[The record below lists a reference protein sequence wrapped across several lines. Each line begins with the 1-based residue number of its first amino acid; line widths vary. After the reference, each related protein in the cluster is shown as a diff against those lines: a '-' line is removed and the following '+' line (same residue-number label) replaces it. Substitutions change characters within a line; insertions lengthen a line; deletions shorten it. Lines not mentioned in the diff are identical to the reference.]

1 MQDRFEH
8 FINGIPT
15 QPSSREYFDTYD
27 PHDESIIAQIAKG
40 DAADVDAAV
49 KAAANAGET
58 WEALG
63 AIERGR
69 ILKQLGALISE
80 RAAEI
85 GAIESRD
92 MGMPGQATPGIIQ
105 ASAQFFDYYGGLA
118 PSLMGE
124 VMPTVPEKMI
134 YTRRE
139 PYGVVGIITP
149 WNAPLNQAAR
159 SMAPALAAGNTVV
172 VKPSEWASITTVMIG
187 EIAKEAGVPDGV
199 INVVTGFGADTGTP
213 LVEHPLVSKIAF
225 TGSIPTGAKIGE
237 MAARKIMPV
246 TLELGGKSPNIVF
259 EDADL
264 QAAIPMALYG
274 FIANSGQICTSGT
287 RVLVQRSI
295 YDDFA
300 KHIAAAAE
308 QLPIGREATFPC
320 LGPIANR
327 MQYEKVLAY
336 FDSASAE
343 GATILTGGTPA
354 TGNGLDNGLYIKPTV
369 FTDVTMDMRIVR
381 EEIFGP
387 AGVLIPFDTEE
398 EAIAIA
404 NDTDYGLCSGVWTQN
419 LNRAHRVAAK
429 IKAGT
434 VYVNTYHDQSVDGPV
449 GGYKRS
455 GIGRERGMQALSQY
469 TQTKN
474 VTIQFS

>member
-8 FINGIPT
+8 FINGAPT
-15 QPSSREYFDTYD
+15 RPSSGEYFDTHD
-27 PHDESIIAQIAKG
+27 PHDNSVIAKIAKG
-40 DAADVDAAV
+40 NEVDVNAAV
-49 KAAANAGET
+49 ESAHAAGEC

-63 AIERGR
+63 AIERGKV
-69 ILKQLGALISE
+69 LKKFAALIAE
-80 RAAEI
+80 RAAEL

-92 MGMPGQATPGIIQ
+92 MGMPAQATPGIIQ

-172 VKPSEWASITTVMIG
+172 VKPSEWASITTVIIG
-187 EIAKEAGVPDGV
+187 EIAKEAGIPDGV
-199 INVVTGFGADTGTP
+199 INIVTGFGADTGTP
-213 LVEHPLVSKIAF
+213 LVEHPLVSKVAF

-259 EDADL
+259 DDANL
-264 QAAIPMALYG
+264 AAAIPMALYG

-287 RVLVQRSI
+287 RVLVQRTI
-295 YDDFA
+295 YDEFA
-300 KHIAAAAE
+300 QKIAAAAE
-308 QLPIGREATFPC
+308 QFPIGREAAFPC
-320 LGPIANR
+320 IGPIANR

-336 FDSASAE
+336 FDSAREE
-343 GATILTGGTPA
+343 GATILTGGEPA
-354 TGNGLDNGLYIKPTV
+354 TGEGLDDGLYVKPTV
-369 FTDVTMDMRIVR
+369 FTDVTMDMRVVR

-419 LNRAHRVAAK
+419 LSRAHRVAAK

-455 GIGRERGMQALSQY
+455 GIGRERGMQALTQY

-474 VTIQFS
+474 VTIQF